1 MELVNIEFL
10 EIQLV
15 EVILDIVHVINAYGE
30 NCFANEMKIDRY
42 ESESNCGVADILHIE
57 KEYNYLIK
65 IHLK

>member
-30 NCFANEMKIDRY
+30 NCFANETKIDGY
-42 ESESNCGVADILHIE
+42 ESESSCGVADILHIE

>member
-42 ESESNCGVADILHIE
+42 ESESSCDKDILHIE